1 MVMSPEELTILHSIA
16 QTVTN
21 TTSYGYEIA
30 IKGTVI
36 DGIANIVCGLILIA
50 VGLYSAKKIVIWA
63 KREEDN
69 SDGISYV
76 LAFLGIVVIF
86 AITSLILTTWIHD
99 PLMQIFAP
107 EYVVVKEIL
116 KAAASVAT

>member
-1 MVMSPEELTILHSIA
+1 MTLGPEELAILHSIS

-36 DGIANIVCGLILIA
+36 DGIANIVCGLILMI
-50 VGLYSAKKIVIWA
+50 VGVYSAKKMLMWA
-63 KREEDN
+63 KREEDA
-69 SDGISYV
+69 SDSLSYV
-76 LAFLGIVVIF
+76 IAFIGIVVIF
-86 AITSLILTTWIHD
+86 IASSLILTTWLHD